1 MNSITIEEK
10 DLNSGVF
17 VINQAKFKNKT
28 AYTCIRMT
36 DDIKSLLKQKC
47 SGALDI
53 AIIGLLNHGLSK
65 LKEQNKAIE
74 IKNIDGNIHFI
85 EHDKTTG
92 NSYINVKAK
101 IQRESS
107 KSFSIRMDKDLKERL
122 KEASGNISYSVGILG
137 VIKYSLFMLEKNN
150 KAIIIKNT
158 DANID
163 NSYFI

>member
-1 MNSITIEEK
+1 
-10 DLNSGVF
+10 
-17 VINQAKFKNKT
+17 
-28 AYTCIRMT
+28 
-36 DDIKSLLKQKC
+36 
-47 SGALDI
+47 
-53 AIIGLLNHGLSK
+53 
-65 LKEQNKAIE
+65 
-74 IKNIDGNIHFI
+74 
-85 EHDKTTG
+85 
-92 NSYINVKAK
+92 INVKAK

-150 KAIIIKNT
+150 KALIIKNT